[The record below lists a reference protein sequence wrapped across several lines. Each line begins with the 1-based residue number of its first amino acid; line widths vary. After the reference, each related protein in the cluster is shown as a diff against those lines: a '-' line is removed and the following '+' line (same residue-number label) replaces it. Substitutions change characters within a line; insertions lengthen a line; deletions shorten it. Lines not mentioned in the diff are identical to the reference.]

1 MKQYTHGKIIYFP
14 TRIYNS
20 GGYVGYLVTNST
32 LPLILSF
39 SVVVTNWLQVVT
51 MINFNEIESNI
62 DKIIMFAG
70 VESSIDNMAIESK
83 LNQLINNEFQK
94 DFIKKLYPN
103 PLWTNRVYW
112 NVIGKIQNEHEDIK
126 FDDIIKGVDQ
136 YLEDNNM
143 CISQRDLLKFIH
155 ESIISH
161 QIEGKSKK
169 EDVSVH
175 AAENG
180 VTVDRFNEA
189 IKRMKADG
197 SIFEPEDGFYRCI

>member
-1 MKQYTHGKIIYFP
+1 MMTNTVQGFTERYKFEEHKQKINKQISSNLKN
-14 TRIYNS
+14 I
-20 GGYVGYLVTNST
+20 LV
-32 LPLILSF
+32 
-39 SVVVTNWLQVVT
+39 
-51 MINFNEIESNI
+51 
-62 DKIIMFAG
+62 
-70 VESSIDNMAIESK
+70 
-83 LNQLINNEFQK
+83 QLIDNEFQK

-112 NVIGKIQNEHEDIK
+112 NVIGRIQVEHEDIK

-143 CISQRDLLKFIH
+143 CISQRDLLKFIR
-155 ESIISH
+155 ESIITH
-161 QIEGKSKK
+161 QIEGKSKT
-169 EDVSVH
+169 EDVSAH

-197 SIFEPEDGFYRCI
+197 SIFEPMDGYYKCI